1 MELFTA
7 LLSLLAL
14 ALLLLALLSPLESL
28 RWWAGWTRERA
39 PDAAL
44 SSSPSARASAP
55 LYVVYLSGVAA
66 IDPKQMHAKEAS
78 FLDLVADK
86 IAPAV
91 LVRDVFPYSVTNNP
105 LTGERPLAW
114 LWRRVNRGSNR
125 RSKSLADWVAL
136 GLVIVRNLMQVLVSA
151 DPRYGPPTS
160 FGVAKEI
167 AEQLLRQGYRLDS
180 GVPVMLLGY
189 SGGGQVSI
197 GCAPYLKQI
206 LECPVYVI
214 GIGGVY
220 SDDAG
225 ILAVEHLYQLAGSK
239 DYTRS
244 VGDILFPG
252 HWFLF
257 PRSAWHQAG
266 RAGKMTTLDMGPM
279 KHTLKGD
286 YFSRSSK
293 LSDGTSHAEKTAAT
307 IAELVAQH
315 MPHGVGA
322 HKGAPLQS

>member
-1 MELFTA
+1 MHCPTARTLDIVSA
-7 LLSLLAL
+7 LLCLIGL
-14 ALLLLALLSPLESL
+14 ALLLVLLLAPLESL
-28 RWWAGWTRERA
+28 RWWAGWTKEQA
-39 PDAAL
+39 PEAPLAAPAATI
-44 SSSPSARASAP
+44 SPAP

-66 IDPKQMHAKEAS
+66 IDPNQMHQKESS

-105 LTGERPLAW
+105 LTGERPLAR
-114 LWRRVNRGSNR
+114 LWQRVNQGSNKR
-125 RSKSLADWVAL
+125 GKSLADWASL
-136 GLVIVRNLMQVLVSA
+136 GLVILRNLSQILVSA

-167 AEQLLRQGYRLDS
+167 VEALLRQGYCLDS
-180 GVPVMLLGY
+180 GAPVMLLGY
-189 SGGGQVSI
+189 SGGGQISV

-206 LECPVYVI
+206 LNASVYVI
-214 GIGGVY
+214 GIGGVF
-220 SDDAG
+220 SDDPG

-244 VGDILFPG
+244 VGDLLFPG

-257 PRSAWHQAG
+257 PRSDWHQAK
-266 RAGKMTTLDMGPM
+266 RAGKMTTVDMGPM

-293 LSDGTSHAEKTAAT
+293 LADGTSHAEKTAAT
-307 IAELVAQH
+307 IGELAAQH
-315 MPHGVGA
+315 MPI
-322 HKGAPLQS
+322 KK